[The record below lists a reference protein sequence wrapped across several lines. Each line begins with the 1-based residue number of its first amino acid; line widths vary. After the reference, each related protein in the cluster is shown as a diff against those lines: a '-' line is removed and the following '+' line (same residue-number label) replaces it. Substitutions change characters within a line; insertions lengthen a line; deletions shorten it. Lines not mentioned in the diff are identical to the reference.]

1 MKHRFRLLFEAC
13 LAGREPAESLP
24 TELRTR
30 LVAQLVAQ
38 GWTDAEIAALT
49 RMSTYT
55 TARIRERVGLP
66 PGRLADRG
74 AAA

>member
-1 MKHRFRLLFEAC
+1 MKHRYRLLFEAC

-30 LVAQLVAQ
+30 LVGQLVAQ

-55 TARIRERVGLP
+55 TARIRSRDGLTPNYPALER
-66 PGRLADRG
+66 
-74 AAA
+74 AA